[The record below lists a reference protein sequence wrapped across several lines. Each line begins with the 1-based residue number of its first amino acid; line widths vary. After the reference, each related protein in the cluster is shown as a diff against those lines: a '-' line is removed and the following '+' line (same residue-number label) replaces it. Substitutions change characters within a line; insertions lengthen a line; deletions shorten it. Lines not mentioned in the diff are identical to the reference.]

1 MEHKTGIDL
10 NSFINTKKSFKKLY
24 MFYFET
30 FGIILN
36 PSSVKKIK
44 QHLAMSAIQNHKAL

>member
-1 MEHKTGIDL
+1 
-10 NSFINTKKSFKKLY
+10 

-30 FGIILN
+30 FWIILN

-44 QHLAMSAIQNHKAL
+44 QHLVMSAIQNIKALWSKKR